1 MFLIF
6 KIYFKKC
13 IPVIKAEFSASLLQ
27 SHDVQRYSDL
37 LLKIHLLLLLLCI
50 MKQLRRFF
58 FQVSLMNRKFRRTAL
73 SEIEI
78 FCNIINVFIIIFD
91 QFKSILAK

>member
-6 KIYFKKC
+6 KIYFKMQF

-27 SHDVQRYSDL
+27 SSVSHDVQKSFKYSDL

-50 MKQLRRFF
+50 MK
-58 FQVSLMNRKFRRTAL
+58 TA
-73 SEIEI
+73 E
-78 FCNIINVFIIIFD
+78 
-91 QFKSILAK
+91 